1 MVSQRLTPKPHKY
14 LTSRSL
20 TRHSNVDDSAH
31 TDPLESI
38 FPKRT
43 LVLICGYARAGKDTL
58 GSGILE
64 WSESTAEKINFA
76 DSLKDTANV
85 FLDCLELRGDFHNDD
100 FKQENRQALVALGT
114 FARALKPSVFADIM
128 AQTVA
133 QGYDDEGM
141 PLDTV
146 ICTDWRY
153 LNELTVCQKVLIPL
167 GWRIRTVYIS
177 TAGISAANS
186 EEANSICEIRDI
198 VRFDQEYH
206 FDADQRH
213 SIISEG
219 RQLASRWSL

>member
-1 MVSQRLTPKPHKY
+1 M
-14 LTSRSL
+14 
-20 TRHSNVDDSAH
+20 DDSAY

-177 TAGISAANS
+177 TAGVSAANS

-206 FDADQRH
+206 FDTEQRQLIMH
-213 SIISEG
+213 EG
-219 RQLASRWSL
+219 RMLAKQWSL

>member
-1 MVSQRLTPKPHKY
+1 
-14 LTSRSL
+14 
-20 TRHSNVDDSAH
+20 VDDSAH

-58 GSGILE
+58 GDGILE
-64 WSESTAEKINFA
+64 WSECNAEKINFA
-76 DSLKDTANV
+76 DSLKDSANV
-85 FLDCLELRGDFHNDD
+85 FLDCLELQGDFHDD
-100 FKQENRQALVALGT
+100 RFKDTNRRFLVACGT

-133 QGYDDEGM
+133 QGYDDDGM

-153 LNELTVCQKVLIPL
+153 LNELLVCQKVLIPL

-206 FDADQRH
+206 FDSDQRQKIMH
-213 SIISEG
+213 EG
-219 RQLASRWSL
+219 RMLAKQWSL

>member
-1 MVSQRLTPKPHKY
+1 MVNQRSTRTHHKY
-14 LTSRSL
+14 LTLLSQIL
-20 TRHSNVDDSAH
+20 HSNVDDSAH

-64 WSESTAEKINFA
+64 WCEHNAEKINFA
-76 DSLKDTANV
+76 DELKDCANYL
-85 FLDCLELRGDFHNDD
+85 LDCLGIQGNFYDDNFKSSNRDF
-100 FKQENRQALVALGT
+100 LVSLGT
-114 FARALKPSVFADIM
+114 FARSKNPAVFADIM

-133 QGYDDEGM
+133 QGYDDDGM

-153 LNELTVCQKVLIPL
+153 LNELLVCQKLLIPL

-177 TAGISAANS
+177 TAGVSAANS
-186 EEANSICEIRDI
+186 EEANSITELRDI
-198 VRFDQEYH
+198 VRFDQQYH

>member
-1 MVSQRLTPKPHKY
+1 MVSQRSTAKHLKY
-14 LTSRSL
+14 LTSLSL
-20 TRHSNVDDSAH
+20 TLHSKVDDSAY

-177 TAGISAANS
+177 TAGVSAANS

-206 FDADQRH
+206 FDTEQRQLIMH
-213 SIISEG
+213 EG
-219 RQLASRWSL
+219 RMLAKQWSL

>member
-1 MVSQRLTPKPHKY
+1 MVNQRSTRTHHKY
-14 LTSRSL
+14 LTLLSQIL
-20 TRHSNVDDSAH
+20 HSNVDDSAH

-64 WSESTAEKINFA
+64 WAEKNAEKINFA

-85 FLDCLELRGDFHNDD
+85 FLDCLELRGDFHNED
-100 FKQENRQALVALGT
+100 FKQDNRQALVALGT

-153 LNELTVCQKVLIPL
+153 LNELLVCQKLLIPL

>member
-14 LTSRSL
+14 LTSLSL

-58 GSGILE
+58 GDGILE
-64 WSESTAEKINFA
+64 WSEKNAEKINFA
-76 DSLKDTANV
+76 DSLKDSANV
-85 FLDCLELRGDFHNDD
+85 FLDCLDLQGDFHDD
-100 FKQENRQALVALGT
+100 RFKDTNRRFLVACGT
-114 FARALKPSVFADIM
+114 FARDLKPSVFAEIM

-133 QGYDDEGM
+133 QGYDDDGM
-141 PLDTV
+141 ALDTV
-146 ICTDWRY
+146 VCTDWRY
-153 LNELTVCQKVLIPL
+153 LNELIVCQKLLIPL
-167 GWRIRTVYIS
+167 GWKVRTVYIS
-177 TAGISAANS
+177 TSGISAANV

-206 FDADQRH
+206 FDTEQRQLIMH
-213 SIISEG
+213 EG
-219 RQLASRWSL
+219 RMLAKQWSL

>member
-1 MVSQRLTPKPHKY
+1 MVKHHKF
-14 LTSRSL
+14 LTSLSL
-20 TRHSNVDDSAH
+20 TRLSKVDESAH

-85 FLDCLELRGDFHNDD
+85 FLDCLELRGDFYNDD

-133 QGYDDEGM
+133 QGYDDDGM

-153 LNELTVCQKVLIPL
+153 LNELTVCQKILIPL
-167 GWRIRTVYIS
+167 GWRIRTIYIS
-177 TAGISAANS
+177 TAGVSAANS

-206 FDADQRH
+206 FDTEQRQLIMH
-213 SIISEG
+213 EG
-219 RQLASRWSL
+219 RMLAKQWSL

>member
-1 MVSQRLTPKPHKY
+1 MVSQRLTPKHLKY

-64 WSESTAEKINFA
+64 WCESTAEKINFA

-85 FLDCLELRGDFHNDD
+85 FLDCLELRGNFHNED

-153 LNELTVCQKVLIPL
+153 LNELTVCQKILIPL

-177 TAGISAANS
+177 TAGVSAANS

-206 FDADQRH
+206 FDQDQKH